1 MGGSFAAKKKWEA
14 WTMSQYPS
22 SKHLLATFSLR
33 LPMQENST
41 LELNTISRY
50 WELECVYVRRTTDS
64 QPRNYNYKSWPVGF
78 LYNPSVVY
86 SRLRT
91 HLHPPLRTH
100 TSSLSRERHPQT
112 VQMAVPTVAYMPPLR
127 QTDNGGCNHRQ
138 IHRDLTHSQAASGP
152 ALLACSFSQTN
163 GSDE

>member
-1 MGGSFAAKKKWEA
+1 MGGSFAAKRKWEA

-22 SKHLLATFSLR
+22 PPNTSWQIFSLR

-41 LELNTISRY
+41 LELNTISTFTG
-50 WELECVYVRRTTDS
+50 ELECVYVRRTRDS
-64 QPRNYNYKSWPVGF
+64 QLRKLQVLPVGF

-100 TSSLSRERHPQT
+100 TSSLSRERHPRPADGCAHCVFICSLLETDRRWWMQ
-112 VQMAVPTVAYMPPLR
+112 P
-127 QTDNGGCNHRQ
+127 QTD
-138 IHRDLTHSQAASGP
+138 S
-152 ALLACSFSQTN
+152 
-163 GSDE
+163 